1 MKPETIQKIL
11 VLLKEDME
19 CKRDTLLRTV
29 EGVYSS
35 AAIDERI
42 KEYKAAYNAYSD
54 FDDWMNEQ
62 EE

>member
-35 AAIDERI
+35 TAIDERI
-42 KEYKAAYNAYSD
+42 KEYKAAYNAYND
-54 FDDWMNEQ
+54 FEDWMDEQ